1 MPNVLLEKSR
11 EIDPEDEKAEPKWKQ
26 SLAVDKSG
34 GKSKEWC
41 CKEQHC
47 IGTWEVRSMNEG
59 KLEVVKQEIQR
70 VNIKE
75 SVNQNEPEW
84 VDLIQ
89 MTIIPTTVDKNL
101 LEEMQ

>member
-11 EIDPEDEKAEPKWKQ
+11 EIDPEDEEAEPKWKQ

-34 GKSKEWC
+34 GKSKVWC

-47 IGTWEVRSMNEG
+47 IGTWKVRSMNEG